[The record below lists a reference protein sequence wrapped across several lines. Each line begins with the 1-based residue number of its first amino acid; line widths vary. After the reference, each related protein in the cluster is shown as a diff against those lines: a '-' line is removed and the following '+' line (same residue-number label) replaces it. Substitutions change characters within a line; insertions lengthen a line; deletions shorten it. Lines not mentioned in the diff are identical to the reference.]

1 MRLLIEVHLSQALN
15 HLPQPRILFDEE
27 LTLGPLFHDQLVF
40 LFIML
45 QEGSLQGLKYGMGH
59 LSIDYWGL
67 CLLVG
72 WGRRGVR
79 GQEDLRRLSR
89 GGTGAG
95 GRFV

>member
-1 MRLLIEVHLSQALN
+1 MRLLVEVHLSQAL
-15 HLPQPRILFDEE
+15 HDLPQPRVLFDEA

-45 QEGSLQGLKYGMGH
+45 HEGSLQGIEDGMGH
-59 LSIDYWGL
+59 LPVYNGGL

-72 WGRRGVR
+72 RGKWGIRGE
-79 GQEDLRRLSR
+79 EDLWGLSR
-89 GGTGAG
+89 GGTAAG